1 MSNII
6 GIELEDLQDLMRVAV
21 RNEIET
27 CLQECRFGTEFK
39 DEIWDRKKVADF
51 FNVTPETITDKFK
64 KNEIPGKKI
73 GSEYFFLKSQII
85 GLFKKGK

>member
-6 GIELEDLQDLMRVAV
+6 GIELEDLQDLIRVAV

-27 CLQECRFGTEFK
+27 CLQDFRFGTEFK
-39 DEIWDRKKVADF
+39 DETWDRKKVADF
-51 FNVTPETITDKFK
+51 LNVTPETITDRFK

-73 GSEYFFLKSQII
+73 GREYFFLKSQII